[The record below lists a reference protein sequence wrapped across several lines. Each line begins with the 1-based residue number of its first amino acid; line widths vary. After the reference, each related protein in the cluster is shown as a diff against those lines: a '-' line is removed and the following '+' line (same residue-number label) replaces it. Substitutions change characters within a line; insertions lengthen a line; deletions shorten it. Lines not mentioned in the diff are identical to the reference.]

1 MLEGLRRSQRWV
13 LSVLIVVL
21 AATFVFFLAVGG
33 GGLGGPGPQV
43 AVRVGDRQFDWR
55 DLDRIRQRQIEEY
68 RRTLGDAF
76 DPTAATEY
84 LDQMA
89 ANALVEGAILAREGK
104 RMGLRIG
111 EGEMRA
117 FLRSI
122 PGGTTAE
129 GRIDRDA
136 WTAHAEREYGS
147 VARFE
152 AALRE
157 DLLARRAAQLIE
169 AATAVSDAEARE
181 LLRARLEEVEVAYVA
196 IDPAELRSRTQVDD
210 AAADALVSSDPE
222 RVRRAYDERK
232 SEFDQPEQV
241 RARHILIRAAAGE
254 GPEAEKALAAARA
267 RAEKAAARVRAG
279 EPFERVASELSEDPG
294 SKDRGG
300 DLGAFPRGRMVPAF
314 EEAAFSLAPGT
325 VSDPVQSSFG
335 FHVIR
340 VDEKLPARLVSF
352 EEARRG
358 VARDLL
364 ADERARAEAGELAEK
379 LLAEVQAGKPL
390 VDAAR
395 ERGLSIERP
404 EPLSRRADGVIAG
417 LGAAPEALAALFA
430 LPGEGPQP
438 LPRAFDVGPKKV
450 LFERLAARRPADA
463 ELDAQLASARD
474 ELLGQRRALMES
486 AWVDARRAELA
497 DAGQLTV
504 QLGERTPAE

>member
-13 LSVLIVVL
+13 LSLLIVVL

-33 GGLGGPGPQV
+33 GGGFGGAGPQV

-55 DLDRIRQRQIEEY
+55 DVDRIRQRQIDEY

-76 DPTAATEY
+76 DPTAAADY
-84 LDQMA
+84 LEQMA
-89 ANALVEGAILAREGK
+89 ANALVEGAILAREGE
-104 RMGLRIG
+104 RMGLRVG

-122 PGGTTAE
+122 PGGTTPD
-129 GRIDRDA
+129 GRLDREA

-157 DLLARRAAQLIE
+157 DLLARRAARLIE
-169 AATAVSDAEARE
+169 ASAAVSDAEARE
-181 LLRARLEEVEVAYVA
+181 FLRARLEEVEVAYVP
-196 IDPAELRSRTQVDD
+196 IDPAELRDPAAVDD
-210 AAADALVSSDPE
+210 AAADGLVASDPE

-254 GPEAEKALAAARA
+254 GADAARAEARA
-267 RAEKAAARVRAG
+267 RAERAAARVRGG
-279 EPFERVASELSEDPG
+279 EPFEKVAAELSEDPG

-300 DLGAFPRGRMVPAF
+300 DLGFFPRGRMVPAF
-314 EEAAFSLAPGT
+314 EEAAFSLAPGQ
-325 VSDPVQSSFG
+325 VGDPVETSFG

-340 VDEKLPARLVSF
+340 VDEKRPAKLVSF
-352 EEARRG
+352 EEAQRG

-364 ADERARAEAGELAEK
+364 ADEKARAEADDLVEK
-379 LLAEVQAGKPL
+379 LLAAVREGRPL

-395 ERGLSIERP
+395 ERALAIERP
-404 EPLSRRADGVIAG
+404 EPLRRRADGVIPG

-430 LPGEGPQP
+430 LPDGGPKT
-438 LPRAFDVGPKKV
+438 LPRAFEVGPKKV
-450 LFERLAARRPADA
+450 LFERVSVKRPTDA
-463 ELDAQLASARD
+463 ELEPQLAAARE
-474 ELLGQRRALMES
+474 ELLGQRRAMLES
-486 AWVDARRAELA
+486 AWIDARRTQLA
-497 DAGQLTV
+497 DAGELVV
-504 QLGERTPAE
+504 QLAEQPAPE